1 LFLSIVF
8 EKSSGLNIATL
19 MRITLLSFSF
29 FYLIF
34 SPLVSLGQTQG
45 LCGIGGGGFTINTT
59 EGCAPLY
66 VEFKS
71 TVPNASFVGYDVAY
85 AGGTTPNVVRN
96 RANYTYPVAATGTI
110 LQYGVTSGGAEFSH
124 CVNIKIYESRS
135 VISQYASCGGGKVV
149 MILTDDVI
157 LKAYDEIEIRWGDG
171 ETTKWQKGNSLT
183 LEHNYASVATS
194 PTVMITGLYT
204 GGKACN
210 KGATINVPIKFERP
224 QLNEIQMSAV
234 EMRSDGTVRLTY
246 KGVAGI
252 PTNIQYSTDG
262 TSYTTSGKRSTG
274 GTQPYDIKGLNT
286 GQIYKVRLSSE
297 DLCAGS
303 TETPA
308 ISTMTLT
315 GTSTDGTNNLK
326 WSQYQDASQFDGYDL
341 LRDGTVIKS
350 FTSIGETSYVDNDVE
365 CGTFSEYQIVA
376 KLKNATSTSAPVG
389 LKVETGTAKPLAGG
403 SVSVLDASSVAIK
416 ADVPGA
422 GPNTSYEL
430 SIERAEAGSPL
441 FKKIITLYNED
452 SYVDNAAKTS
462 ELSYCYRMSYEN
474 SCGQKVPVSQ
484 PVCTILL
491 KKNLTTLNW
500 TGDSPILSGFE
511 EYTVVQT
518 GSAGTSQ
525 DIPVQKNTSYTVKL
539 NNQSDLEYNFLVR
552 AVSLDG
558 NFESLSNIINYRRSA
573 GVFVPDAFSPNG
585 DGFNDILEA
594 KSEQLQSFNM
604 SVMNRWG
611 VVVFHSDD
619 IAKGWDGMVEG
630 TSAPVG
636 YYYYKMTFV
645 DDINQTVEKNGTF
658 MLLR

>member
-1 LFLSIVF
+1 
-8 EKSSGLNIATL
+8 
-19 MRITLLSFSF
+19 MRITLLSFSLF
-29 FYLIF
+29 FLIF
-34 SPLVSLGQTQG
+34 STLASYGQG
-45 LCGIGGGGFTINTT
+45 LCDRGGGGFELDKY
-59 EGCAPLY
+59 EGCAPLT
-66 VEFKS
+66 VKITN
-71 TVPNASFVGYDVAY
+71 TVPNPILLGYNGGYDGKSLNPSFVEVATATYNLPGTYILLQQAAISTGRVY
-85 AGGTTPNVVRN
+85 ACKTVTVSETRGI
-96 RANYTYPVAATGTI
+96 ASTY
-110 LQYGVTSGGAEFSH
+110 S
-124 CVNIKIYESRS
+124 
-135 VISQYASCGGGKVV
+135 SCGGGKII
-149 MILTDDVI
+149 MLLTDDAI
-157 LKAYDEIEIRWGDG
+157 LRAYDEVEIKWGDG
-171 ETTKWQKGNSLT
+171 ETTKWQKGASLE
-183 LEHNYASVATS
+183 LVHNYASVASS
-194 PTVMITGLYT
+194 PTVMITGLY
-204 GGKACN
+204 GAGKACD
-210 KGATINVPIKFERP
+210 KGVAVNVPIKFDRP

-234 EMRSDGTVRLTY
+234 EMRSDGTIRLTY

-252 PTNIQYSTDG
+252 PTNIQYSTNG

-303 TETPA
+303 TETLP
-308 ISTMTLT
+308 ISSMTLT

-326 WSQYQDASQFDGYDL
+326 WSQYQDASQFEGYDL

-350 FTSIGETSYVDNDVE
+350 FTGISETSYADNDVE
-365 CGTFSEYQIVA
+365 CGTFAEYQIVA

-430 SIERAEAGSPL
+430 SIERAEAGSTL

-452 SYVDNAAKTS
+452 SYVDNATKTG

-474 SCGQKVPVSQ
+474 SCGQKVPVSE
-484 PVCTILL
+484 PICTILL
-491 KKNLTTLNW
+491 TKKLTTLNW
-500 TGDSPILSGFE
+500 TGDSPILGGFE
-511 EYTVVQT
+511 DYTVVQT
-518 GSAGTSQ
+518 GSGGASE

-539 NNQSDLEYNFLVR
+539 NNQSALEYNFLVK
-552 AVSLDG
+552 AVSQDG

-573 GVFVPDAFSPNG
+573 GVFVPDAFTPNG
-585 DGFNDILEA
+585 DGYNDILEA
-594 KSEQLQSFNM
+594 KSEQLQSFEL

-611 VVVFHSDD
+611 VVVFHSND
-619 IAKGWDGMVEG
+619 IAKGWDGTFEG
-630 TSAPVG
+630 TNAPVG

-645 DDINQTVEKNGTF
+645 DDINQTVEKSGTF

>member
-1 LFLSIVF
+1 
-8 EKSSGLNIATL
+8 
-19 MRITLLSFSF
+19 MRITLLFFSF
-29 FYLIF
+29 FFLT
-34 SPLVSLGQTQG
+34 LLSLPSYGQG
-45 LCGIGGGGFTINTT
+45 LCSIGGGGFTVNTT

-85 AGGTTPNVVRN
+85 NGSSTPNVVRN
-96 RANYTYPVAATGTI
+96 RVSYTYPVAATGTI
-110 LQYGVTSGGAEFSH
+110 LQYGVTNGGAEFSY
-124 CVNIKIYESRS
+124 CINIKIYESRP
-135 VISQYASCGGGKVV
+135 ITSQYSSCGGGKVV
-149 MILTDDVI
+149 LVLTDDVI
-157 LKAYDEIEIRWGDG
+157 LKAYDQVKIEWGDG
-171 ETTKWQKGNSLT
+171 DDAVWQKGSSLT
-183 LEHNYASVATS
+183 FEHNYRSVAS
-194 PTVMITGLYT
+194 NPTVMITGLYT
-204 GGKACN
+204 GGKACS
-210 KGATINVPIKFERP
+210 KGVTVSMPIKFERP

-234 EMRSDGTVRLTY
+234 EMRGDNSIRLTY

-262 TSYTTSGKRSTG
+262 TSYVTSGKRSSG
-274 GTQPYDIKGLNT
+274 GTQPYDIKGLNKDQT
-286 GQIYKVRLSSE
+286 YKVRLSSE

-303 TETPA
+303 TETVP
-308 ISTMTLT
+308 ISTMTLSGNT
-315 GTSTDGTNNLK
+315 ADGANSLK
-326 WSQYQDASQFDGYDL
+326 WNQYPDASQFDGYDL

-350 FTSIGETSYVDNDVE
+350 FAAIGETSYTDEDVE
-365 CGTFSEYQIVA
+365 CGTFVEYQIVA

-389 LKVETGTAKPLAGG
+389 IRVETGSAKPLSGG
-403 SVSVLDASSVAIK
+403 SVSVLDKNSVVIK

-422 GPNTSYEL
+422 GSNTSYEL
-430 SIERAEAGSPL
+430 SIERAEAGSTL
-441 FKKIITLYNED
+441 FKKIITLYNE
-452 SYVDNAAKTS
+452 SEYTDNAVKTE

-474 SCGQKVPVSQ
+474 SCGQKVPVSK
-484 PVCTILL
+484 PICTILL
-491 KKNLTTLNW
+491 SKNLTTLNW
-500 TGDSPILSGFE
+500 TGDSPILGDFE

-518 GSAGTSQ
+518 GSGGTSQ
-525 DIPVQKNTSYTVKL
+525 DIPVQKSTSYTVKL
-539 NNQSDLEYNFLVR
+539 NSQSDLEYNFLIR

-573 GVFVPDAFSPNG
+573 GVFVPDAFTPNG

-619 IAKGWDGMVEG
+619 IAKGWDGTVEG
-630 TSAPVG
+630 SNAPVG

-645 DDINQTVEKNGTF
+645 DDINQTVEKSGTF

>member
-1 LFLSIVF
+1 
-8 EKSSGLNIATL
+8 

-29 FYLIF
+29 FFLLF
-34 SPLVSLGQTQG
+34 STLPSHGQG
-45 LCGIGGGGFTINTT
+45 LCSIGGGGFTVNTT

-85 AGGTTPNVVRN
+85 NGSSTPNVVRN

-110 LQYGVTSGGAEFSH
+110 LQYGVTTGGAEFSY
-124 CVNIKIYESRS
+124 CRSIKIYESRS
-135 VISQYASCGGGKVV
+135 VTSQYSSCGGGKVV
-149 MILTDDVI
+149 MVLTEDVI
-157 LKAYDEIEIRWGDG
+157 MKAYDEVEIKWGDG
-171 ETTKWQKGNSLT
+171 ETTTWQKGNSLT

-194 PTVMITGLYT
+194 PTMMITGVYT
-204 GGKACN
+204 GGKACSR
-210 KGATINVPIKFERP
+210 GATINVPIKFERP

-234 EMRSDGTVRLTY
+234 EMRNDGTIRLTY

-252 PTNIQYSTDG
+252 PTNIQYSSDG
-262 TSYTTSGKRSTG
+262 STYVTSGRRVSG
-274 GTQPYDIKGLNT
+274 GTQPYEIKGMNT

-303 TETPA
+303 TETLP
-308 ISTMTLT
+308 ISTMTLSGNT
-315 GTSTDGTNNLK
+315 TDGANTLK
-326 WSQYQDASQFDGYDL
+326 WSQYADASQFEGYDL

-350 FTSIGETSYVDNDVE
+350 FTSISETTYTDNDVE

-376 KLKNATSTSAPVG
+376 RLKTATSTSAAVG
-389 LKVETGTAKPLAGG
+389 IKVETGSAKPLSGG
-403 SVSVLDASSVAIK
+403 SVSVLDASSVVIK
-416 ADVPGA
+416 VDVPGA

-430 SIERAEAGSPL
+430 SIERAEAGSAL
-441 FKKIITLYNED
+441 FKKIITLYNE
-452 SYVDNAAKTS
+452 SEYTDNNAKTS

-474 SCGQKVPVSQ
+474 SCGQKVPVSE
-484 PVCTILL
+484 PICTILL
-491 KKNLTTLNW
+491 NKNLTTLNW

-518 GSAGTSQ
+518 GSGGSSE

-573 GVFVPDAFSPNG
+573 GVFIPDAFTPNG
-585 DGFNDILEA
+585 DGYNDILEA

-619 IAKGWDGMVEG
+619 ITEGWDGTVEG
-630 TSAPVG
+630 TNAPVG

-645 DDINQTVEKNGTF
+645 DDINQTVEKSGTF